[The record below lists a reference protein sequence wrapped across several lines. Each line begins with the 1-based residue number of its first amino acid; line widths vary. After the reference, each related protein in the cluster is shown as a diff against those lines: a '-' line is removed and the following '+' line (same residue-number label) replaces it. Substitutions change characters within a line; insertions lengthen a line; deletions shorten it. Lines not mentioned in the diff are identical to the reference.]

1 MIDLILILV
10 LGGIALF
17 LNVKNDVLN
26 QQNKNLRDRIEFDK
40 KWYEM
45 DKKTSV
51 NLARAE
57 ERLKISRERYM
68 KFCEGGERVDG

>member
-10 LGGIALF
+10 LSGIALY

-26 QQNKNLRDRIEFDK
+26 QQNKNLRDKIEFNK
-40 KWYEM
+40 RWHEM
-45 DKKTSV
+45 DKRTSV

-57 ERLKISRERYM
+57 ERLKMSKEKYMESYERI
-68 KFCEGGERVDG
+68 KK